1 MPKVIKFTP
10 QKFEEIIS
18 SAATLILRGNIIIYP
33 TETFYGLG
41 ADATNNQAIL
51 RIFDVKGRN
60 FCNPISVIIGSKH
73 DLQIIIRESTPAA
86 EKLMNA
92 FWPGP
97 LTIVFKAKE
106 SISPLLTAQTGKI
119 GVRLSANEIAKQIA
133 QKAGRPL
140 TATSANLSGMPEC
153 ANAEEA
159 IKQIGNKIDTVID
172 AGTTAGGVAST
183 VIDVTCTPPR
193 ILREGTISQKSIEKT
208 L

>member
-1 MPKVIKFTP
+1 
-10 QKFEEIIS
+10 
-18 SAATLILRGNIIIYP
+18 LILRGGVIIYP

-51 RIFDVKGRN
+51 RIFDIKGRN
-60 FCNPISVIIGSKH
+60 FGNPISVIIGSKH
-73 DLQIIIRESTPAA
+73 DLQIIIRESTPVA

-119 GVRLSANEIAKQIA
+119 GVRLSANEIARQIA
-133 QKAGRPL
+133 QKSGRPL

-172 AGTTAGGVAST
+172 AGATAGGVAST